1 MGHSYTPEQ
10 AKFIRENVKG
20 RTSMEL
26 TQLVNDHFGLNLR
39 VSQIRAYMKNNG
51 LKNGIN
57 TRYKKGNT
65 PFNKGKRGITTG
77 GISTQFKKGQKS
89 INYKPIGTERIDDGG
104 YILIKVSDDG
114 PWHKRWRPKHQV
126 VWEEKYGPV
135 PKGHCLIFLDSNK
148 QNISLENLQLITR
161 VQLGHLNQN
170 HLISIN
176 ADLTKTGIIIAEIY
190 AKMGERKKQ
199 KGD

>member
-1 MGHSYTPEQ
+1 
-10 AKFIRENVKG
+10 
-20 RTSMEL
+20 
-26 TQLVNDHFGLNLR
+26 
-39 VSQIRAYMKNNG
+39 MKNNG

-104 YILIKVSDDG
+104 YLISDD
-114 PWHKRWRPKHQV
+114 
-126 VWEEKYGPV
+126 
-135 PKGHCLIFLDSNK
+135 
-148 QNISLENLQLITR
+148 
-161 VQLGHLNQN
+161 
-170 HLISIN
+170 

-190 AKMGERKKQ
+190 AKMSERKKQ